1 MVSKCANPE
10 CATPFR
16 YFHQGQLFRLETQ
29 TGHDRRKGMGVD
41 NDLKKPLRRIEFFWL
56 CEDCAGRMTLV
67 SEKGAGVTVRPR
79 RALSVT
85 AAA

>member
-16 YFHQGQLFRLETQ
+16 YFHQGKLFRLETA
-29 TGHDRRKGMGVD
+29 TGFDRRKEMGVD
-41 NDLKKPLRRIEFFWL
+41 SDLKKPMRRVEFFWL
-56 CEDCAGRMTLV
+56 CDVCAREMTLV
-67 SEKGAGVTVRPR
+67 SEKGVGVTVRPR
-79 RALSVT
+79 LPLSET